1 MEFFYHKT
9 YPLEIPEQASTNE
22 ATQETVV
29 VESQDSVSSKEEFSL
44 VTVSLNPAS
53 TNVNIRYASPSLY
66 GNNEEIIVIDFYGK
80 VLFQEQIDTQ
90 EKNFSINVTGWP
102 SGMYYCI
109 YKSTETRKQLI
120 PFFINH

>member
-9 YPLEIPEQASTNE
+9 YPLELPAQASINE
-22 ATQETVV
+22 ATQETVI
-29 VESQDSVSSKEEFSL
+29 VETQASESSDEKFSL
-44 VTVSLNPAS
+44 VTVFPNPAS

-66 GNNEEIIVIDFYGK
+66 GNKGEIIVIDFYGK
-80 VLFQEQIDTQ
+80 TLFQEQIDAQ
-90 EKNFSINVTGWP
+90 EKNISLNVTNWP

-109 YKSTETRKQLI
+109 HKSTETKKQLI